1 MGGHQLGGR
10 RHEKVPSG
18 ERISGSPDDGNEMPR
33 LPLPLLPRSVP
44 EPARVAGGN
53 SSCVS
58 PWSLTATI
66 PSPFALTFAI
76 ISRLLSSSPTGRRG
90 PVETPIP
97 EEVRKIPRTKHEAC
111 TAGVY
116 GSLFSSSVAPATGLG
131 AGKLDGW
138 AREAWW
144 RGYVGGEGGA
154 ARRAWHW

>member
-1 MGGHQLGGR
+1 MEAGINSAAGDM
-10 RHEKVPSG
+10 EKVPSG
-18 ERISGSPDDGNEMPR
+18 ERISGSPDPDRNEMPR

-44 EPARVAGGN
+44 EPAPGVAGGN

-90 PVETPIP
+90 PVERTPIP
-97 EEVRKIPRTKHEAC
+97 EKVRKIPRTKHEAC

-116 GSLFSSSVAPATGLG
+116 GSLFSSSVSSCDRFGGGEAGRLG
-131 AGKLDGW
+131 AG
-138 AREAWW
+138 
-144 RGYVGGEGGA
+144 
-154 ARRAWHW
+154 RA